1 MPELP
6 EVETI
11 KRGLQK
17 KIIGLK
23 ITEVEI
29 LNSKSFQADPSLVIN
44 HKVIDVIRRAKVLG
58 IQLVNGY
65 TLVFHLKMSGQ
76 VILVQSEGFRA
87 KNEKRFVGGHPTKDM
102 LGELPNTSTRVIFT
116 FSDNSKLYFNDQR
129 KFGWIRLIK
138 NDELGI
144 MNYGMS
150 NLIGP
155 EPLEKDFNWEVLK
168 QNLLKRKNLYIKVA
182 LLDQTVVA
190 GVGNIY
196 ASEACFNAG
205 VDPQKKVKDLTDGE
219 IKKVALGIIKALS
232 EGIEFGGST
241 RTHFVNAEGEKG
253 LFLDYAA
260 VYNREGKKCKN
271 CEGVIIK
278 IRSAGRSTFYCKNCQ
293 S

>member
-17 KIIGLK
+17 KIIGQV
-23 ITEVEI
+23 ISEI
-29 LNSKSFQADPSLVIN
+29 EIISPKSFQADPSLVVN
-44 HKVIDVIRRAKVLG
+44 QKVTDVIRRAKVLG
-58 IQLVNGY
+58 IQLDNGY

-76 VILVQSEGFRA
+76 VILEQKV
-87 KNEKRFVGGHPTKDM
+87 EKFIGGHPTKDM
-102 LGELPNTSTRVIFT
+102 LGILPNSSTRVIFT

-129 KFGWIRLIK
+129 KFGWIKLVK
-138 NDELGI
+138 SAELRVQSF
-144 MNYGMS
+144 GMR
-150 NLIGP
+150 NPIGP
-155 EPLEKDFNWEVLK
+155 EPLEKDFNWNVLRD
-168 QNLLKRKNLYIKVA
+168 NLIKRKNLPIKVA

-196 ASEACFNAG
+196 ASEACFNAK
-205 VDPQKKVKDLTDGE
+205 VDPRKKVKDLTEDE
-219 IKKVALGIIKALS
+219 IKRVTWGIVKALS
-232 EGIEFGGST
+232 DGIEFGGST

-260 VYNREGKKCKN
+260 VYNREGKKCKS
-271 CEGVIIK
+271 CQGLIIK
-278 IRSAGRSTFYCKNCQ
+278 IRLAGRSTFLCKNCQ

>member
-23 ITEVEI
+23 ITDVEI
-29 LNSKSFQADPSLVIN
+29 LNPQSFQADLGLVIN
-44 HKVIDVIRRAKVLG
+44 KQVIDVIRRAKVLG
-58 IQLVNGY
+58 IQLENGY
-65 TLVFHLKMSGQ
+65 TLVIHLKMSGQ
-76 VILVQSEGFRA
+76 LVFITEKRSA
-87 KNEKRFVGGHPTKDM
+87 ISDKRFVGGHPTKDM
-102 LGELPNTSTRVIFT
+102 LGAFPNKSTRVVFT

-138 NDELGI
+138 NDELRI
-144 MNYGMS
+144 MNYGMK
-150 NLIGP
+150 NEIGP
-155 EPLEKDFNWEVLK
+155 EPLEKDFDGEILK
-168 QNLLKRKNLYIKVA
+168 NNLLKRKNLAIKVA

-196 ASEACFNAG
+196 ASEACFNAK
-205 VDPQKKVKDLTDGE
+205 VDPRKKVRDLTDKE
-219 IKKVALGIIKALS
+219 INRLTDGIIKALS
-232 EGIEFGGST
+232 AGIEFGGST
-241 RTHFVNAEGEKG
+241 RTHFVNADGGKG

-260 VYNREGKKCKN
+260 VYNREGKKCKS
-271 CEGVIIK
+271 CEGIIIK
-278 IRSAGRSTFYCKNCQ
+278 IRSSGRSTFFCKNCQ